1 MSMFKRINANRE
13 ERAGLTSKEA
23 PKEPP
28 KETPKDK
35 PKRTM
40 SQAEFSGYAK
50 GGELPDQSPEDVA
63 EAKRRARAA
72 KAYDKAMV
80 NTPAAPKKYAKGGV
94 VGGRG
99 DGCAVKGKTKG
110 RMV

>member
-1 MSMFKRINANRE
+1 MSIFKRINAKRE
-13 ERAGLTSKEA
+13 ADAGLTSKEA
-23 PKEPP
+23 PKEQP
-28 KETPKDK
+28 KEAPKDK

-40 SQAEFSGYAK
+40 TQAEFSG
-50 GGELPDQSPEDVA
+50 
-63 EAKRRARAA
+63 
-72 KAYDKAMV
+72 
-80 NTPAAPKKYAKGGV
+80 YAKGGV

>member
-1 MSMFKRINANRE
+1 MNLFKRINAKRE
-13 ERAGLTSKEA
+13 ADAGLTSKDTKKEP
-23 PKEPP
+23 PKETP

-40 SQAEFSGYAK
+40 TQAEFSG
-50 GGELPDQSPEDVA
+50 
-63 EAKRRARAA
+63 
-72 KAYDKAMV
+72 
-80 NTPAAPKKYAKGGV
+80 YAKGGV

-99 DGCAVKGKTKG
+99 DGCAIKGKTKG